1 MHVHE
6 TEARLDINHNN
17 DTRDELAEASTG
29 DWYDNLEV
37 RNHCLPLSSLIH
49 PCQPLLWDV
58 PYLIFICL
66 CHLSRDGWDGY
77 CHT

>member
-1 MHVHE
+1 MYVHE
-6 TEARLDINHNN
+6 TEALLDINHNN

-37 RNHCLPLSSLIH
+37 RNHCLSLPSLIH

-58 PYLIFICL
+58 PTEEVKDLHNYRETSPLAEVV
-66 CHLSRDGWDGY
+66 
-77 CHT
+77 